1 MEGSS
6 IAREQLGHSVNTTEK
21 RVQQNESVSERQ
33 GQGRRGAV
41 ACGFPETPRW
51 LLCATA
57 YSVVGHIVVLLC
69 EPVETAQSIW
79 R

>member
-6 IAREQLGHSVNTTEK
+6 SAREQLGHSVNTTEK

-41 ACGFPETPRW
+41 TRGFPGAPKW
-51 LLCATA
+51 LLCATG
-57 YSVVGHIVVLLC
+57 YSAVGHIDVLLLVRASGDY
-69 EPVETAQSIW
+69 PVP
-79 R
+79 